1 MRLTIRDRNALN
13 AVRPIDAM
21 TYLRATGWVA
31 QERLGDKGAILMKAG
46 EPSETALTV
55 PLRSDL
61 ADFAVR
67 ISEMLSTLEGVEKR
81 SQFEILTDITTT
93 SFDLIRVRS
102 TSTLAASGSIPI
114 DLGVSLFEQA
124 REMMLAAAC
133 STVSPKAYW
142 ARRRPKQATT
152 YLEGVR
158 LGQTERGSY
167 VLTVQS
173 PIPPAF
179 KGELFGEDPF
189 ERQVSRTLIGALNY
203 TKDAAQQALTS
214 EDFEPFRRGIERGV
228 SANLCDALVSLAR
241 ATPESAVEVSV
252 TLSRNR
258 PTENAQNHFTST
270 FQQDLIPVIE
280 EASRVF
286 KETEPEEEF
295 MLFGFVERLDR
306 AVGTPIGRIAIRGIV
321 AERPRRIFVDLPE
334 AWYHEAIRAHD
345 ENNPI
350 FCVGDL
356 VKEGRTFQLLN
367 PREFMVARG
376 NDQDTE
382 AQNPDGGVL
391 GK

>member
-1 MRLTIRDRNALN
+1 VRLTIRDRNTLN

-21 TYLRATGWVA
+21 TYLRSAGWVT
-31 QERLGDKGAILMKAG
+31 QERLGDKGVILAKAG
-46 EPSETALTV
+46 EPSESALTV

-67 ISEMLSTLEGVEKR
+67 ISEMLSILERIEGR
-81 SQFEILTDITTT
+81 SEFEILTDINAT

-102 TSTLAASGSIPI
+102 ASALAASGSIPI

-142 ARRRPKQATT
+142 ARRRPKQAIT

-179 KGELFGEDPF
+179 KGESFGEDPF
-189 ERQVSRTLIGALNY
+189 ERQVSQTLIGALSY

-214 EDFEPFRRGIERGV
+214 EDFEPFRRGIEKGV
-228 SANLCDALVSLAR
+228 SANLCDALVNLAR
-241 ATPESAVEVSV
+241 ATQESALEVSV

-258 PTENAQNHFTST
+258 PNETPHSHFSAT

-286 KETEPEEEF
+286 KETAPEEEF
-295 MLFGFVERLDR
+295 SLFGFVERLDR
-306 AVGTPIGRIAIRGIV
+306 AVGTPTGRIAIRQLV
-321 AERPRRIFVDLPE
+321 AERPRKIVIDLPE
-334 AWYHEAIRAHD
+334 SWYHEAIRAHD

-350 FCVGDL
+350 FCVGEL
-356 VKEGRTFQLLN
+356 VREGRTFQLLN
-367 PREFMVARG
+367 PREFMVVRG

-382 AQNPDGGVL
+382 AQTPDGGAE